1 MARVW
6 RLIILKTVDCYTR
19 CAIDEAL
26 LKSVGE
32 CKSPNT
38 LRFLSIKPPSVSIGY
53 FQRIRDVVNVE
64 ECRKLNIDIAR
75 RPSGGGAIYQ
85 DYRGE
90 ITYAIIVKSH
100 DELVKGLD
108 IEETYSKLLQWLINA
123 LRKLGLNAKHKPPND
138 IVINGKKISG
148 NAQSRKYGAILQHG
162 TILIKTYK
170 NIMAKVLKVNSEKL
184 EKITGIEDELKRKID
199 RNMLIKELVKN
210 FKETYDIELVRSG
223 FTEYEAKLIEELRK
237 KYSSPEWIFK
247 R

>member
-1 MARVW
+1 MVETW
-6 RLIILKTVDCYTR
+6 RLIVLEPVDCYIR
-19 CAIDEAL
+19 CAIDEVL

-32 CKSPNT
+32 CRSPNT

-53 FQRIRDVVNVE
+53 FQKIKDVVNID
-64 ECRKLNIDIAR
+64 ECKKLGIDIAR

-90 ITYAIIVKSH
+90 ITYAIVIKSH
-100 DELVKGLD
+100 DKLVKGLD

-138 IVINGKKISG
+138 IVIDGKKISG

-170 NIMAKVLKVNSEKL
+170 NIMAKVLKVNAEKL

-199 RNMLIKELVKN
+199 RNMLIKELAKS
-210 FKETYDIELVRSG
+210 FKETYNIKLVESN
-223 FTEYEAKLIEELRK
+223 FTEYEVELIGELKK
-237 KYSSPEWIFK
+237 KYSSPKWIFK

>member
-1 MARVW
+1 MAETW
-6 RLIILKTVDCYTR
+6 RLIVLKTVDCYTR

-53 FQRIRDVVNVE
+53 FQKIRDVVNVE
-64 ECRKLNIDIAR
+64 ECKKLGIDVAR

-90 ITYAIIVKSH
+90 ITYAIVIKSH
-100 DELVKGLD
+100 DKLVKGLD
-108 IEETYSKLLQWLINA
+108 VEETYSKLLRWLINA

-138 IVINGKKISG
+138 IVVNEKKISG

-170 NIMAKVLKVNSEKL
+170 NIMSKVLKVNTEKL
-184 EKITGIEDELKRKID
+184 EKITSIEDELKRKID
-199 RNMLIKELVKN
+199 RNMLIKELAKS
-210 FKETYDIELVRSG
+210 FKETYDIELVKSD
-223 FTEYEAKLIEELRK
+223 FTEYETKLIEELKK
-237 KYSSPEWIFK
+237 KYSSPKWIFK